1 MIVPEII
8 QQEQFSAF
16 IFFKKNQHIGI
27 E

>member
-1 MIVPEII
+1 VPEII